1 MAQPCQAEIK
11 LWPANQM
18 CHTKLKNKS
27 ENSSVIKHLIA
38 LDCVVLHNYNIQNM
52 NQVISK
58 TLTNC
63 TLSTFYENIPTTF

>member
-1 MAQPCQAEIK
+1 
-11 LWPANQM
+11 M

>member
-1 MAQPCQAEIK
+1 
-11 LWPANQM
+11 M

-52 NQVISK
+52 NEVISK

-63 TLSTFYENIPTTF
+63 TLYILWKYTNNFLSYPSDS